1 MPNPKQIRKRWL
13 TIRMSDEEY
22 KRLNNLV
29 KHTTSQARSD
39 YCRRVILKKPVTVK
53 YRNASLDDF
62 LSDMLAL
69 KKELNAI
76 GNNFNQS
83 VHKLHSLDKVSEI
96 QTWAVKNEEDKRIF
110 FEKIDMIFERMNQLY
125 KLWSQ

>member
-1 MPNPKQIRKRWL
+1 
-13 TIRMSDEEY
+13 
-22 KRLNNLV
+22 
-29 KHTTSQARSD
+29 
-39 YCRRVILKKPVTVK
+39 
-53 YRNASLDDF
+53 ASLDDF